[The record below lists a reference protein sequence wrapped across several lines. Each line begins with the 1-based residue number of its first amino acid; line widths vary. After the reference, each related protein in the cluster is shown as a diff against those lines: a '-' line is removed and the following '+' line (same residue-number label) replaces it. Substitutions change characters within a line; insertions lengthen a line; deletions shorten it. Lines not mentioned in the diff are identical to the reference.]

1 MLRIRKLV
9 LAIAAASALS
19 SGMAHALGLGELTL
33 KSAQNQ
39 PLNAEIELLDVRD
52 LSTADVKPSLAPA
65 EEFAKAGVERQPF
78 LNDLTFTPV
87 INPAG
92 KSVLKITSS
101 QPLPEPMVKFL
112 VQVMWPQGRLLR
124 DYSVLLDASK
134 FSPETAQAASGVT
147 PAVSAPA
154 NYTTVRRDT
163 LWEIASRSRQGGSVQ
178 QAMLAIQALNPDAF
192 INGNI
197 NQLKTGQVLRMP
209 DQQQIQSIPQAQA
222 VKEVNEQYAAWRQGR
237 RLGPQARQLDAT
249 RRDSARPAPSRI
261 DQQDNLKLVAPGG
274 KGAGSEKALSDKLA
288 ATQENLDTSRREGD
302 ELKSRV
308 ADLQSQLD
316 KLQRLID
323 LKNDQLAR
331 LEAQSAAP
339 AAPVAPAVATAPVI
353 DAQLQANPAPGAEPV
368 VTPPPAA
375 VDTAPEQDAAP
386 ADNAATPA
394 AEEGS
399 TGLDGILGNPLLL
412 ALIAGSALLVLLLLL
427 LLLAR
432 KRKAQQ
438 EAEKHLRMAR
448 ALAEESEL
456 GPDLDLPQSS
466 FDGLDV
472 VPPSVTL
479 APAVV
484 AASAAAATAA
494 EQVSEPRV
502 AEPEPQPK
510 VDPFMAE
517 IDDCIAHGRLMQAS
531 NLLEPA
537 VEKFPQRSDLRLKL
551 MEVYA
556 RQGDRSGFV
565 MQERQLQANPQNL
578 AEVEALKSRFPSM
591 LAVAAAAAAG
601 GAVVASGLDEKF
613 VEELMSEEPKPES
626 DDLPADDEL
635 DSAFDLSL
643 DDLDGLDLEAP
654 ADQAA
659 VEASVQPQ
667 AAAEPPSLDDLDFD
681 TLLQDNPEA
690 PQAEPP
696 QLEADTSAFADLDFD
711 NLLEEQAAAV
721 AGEPAVQVEP
731 EPPVVDDL
739 DFDGLLAEHTAAQ
752 VAEPEPQVESEPES
766 APELNTAAFADDLD
780 FDSLLQEHT
789 AAQAAEPEPQIEAE
803 PEPEPE
809 LNTAAFADDLDFDS
823 LLQEHTAA
831 QAIEPEAPAE
841 PAASTDDVDFDALF
855 QDYAATE
862 PEAAPEPKLEAE
874 AEPELSAAADD
885 LADFD
890 LSIPDET
897 PEVATE
903 NRPPL
908 DIEAELAAF
917 DNDLGLEAD
926 LPPLELPD
934 DFDLSLP
941 GEDDAA
947 SKNFAAELDNVNAE
961 LDKLSASLETPSLEP
976 HFTAEDAAALPD
988 DDDFDYLS
996 GTDEVATKLDLARAY
1011 IDMGDHDGARDI
1023 LDEVNKE
1030 GDQAQ
1035 RREAN
1040 ELRSKLS

>member
-52 LSTADVKPSLAPA
+52 LSAADVKPSLAPA
-65 EEFAKAGVERQPF
+65 EEFTKAGVERQAF

-92 KSVLKITSS
+92 KSVLKVTSS

-154 NYTTVRRDT
+154 SHTTVRRDT
-163 LWEIASRSRQGGSVQ
+163 LWDIASRSRQGGSVQ

-222 VKEVNEQYAAWRQGR
+222 VKEVNEQYAAWREGR

-249 RRDSARPAPSRI
+249 RRDTAQPAPSRAA
-261 DQQDNLKLVAPGG
+261 QQDNLKLVAPGG
-274 KGAGSEKALSDKLA
+274 QGAGSDKALSDKLA
-288 ATQENLDTSRREGD
+288 MTQENLDASRRESD

-308 ADLQSQLD
+308 SDLQSQLD
-316 KLQRLID
+316 KLQRLIE

-331 LEAQSAAP
+331 LEAQGNAP
-339 AAPVAPAVATAPVI
+339 TVPVAPAVATAPVI
-353 DAQLQANPAPGAEPV
+353 DAQLQANPAPAAEPV

-375 VDTAPEQDAAP
+375 VDTAPEQEAAP
-386 ADNAATPA
+386 ADSATPA

-399 TGLDGILGNPLLL
+399 TGLDGILGNPWLL
-412 ALIAGSALLVLLLLL
+412 ALIAGSAALALLLLVLLLM
-427 LLLAR
+427 R
-432 KRKAQQ
+432 KRKADQ

-448 ALAEESEL
+448 ALAEESDL
-456 GPDLDLPQSS
+456 GPDADLPPSS
-466 FDGLDV
+466 FDGLDI
-472 VPPSVTL
+472 VPPTVTL

-494 EQVSEPRV
+494 EQVGEPRV

-556 RQGDRSGFV
+556 HQGDRAGFV

-578 AEVEALKSRFPSM
+578 AEVEALKSRFPNM
-591 LAVAAAAAAG
+591 LAVAAVAAAAAG
-601 GAVVASGLDEKF
+601 GAAVASGLDEKF
-613 VEELMSEEPKPES
+613 VEDLMTEEPQVES
-626 DDLPADDEL
+626 DDLPADDDL

-643 DDLDGLDLEAP
+643 DDLDGLDLQAP
-654 ADQAA
+654 ADEAA
-659 VEASVQPQ
+659 VQASEAAQAQPEPEPQ
-667 AAAEPPSLDDLDFD
+667 PAPEPQPEPTDELAALDDLDFD
-681 TLLQDNPEA
+681 SLLQDNPEA

-711 NLLEEQAAAV
+711 SLLEEQVAAQA
-721 AGEPAVQVEP
+721 AEPAPQAEP
-731 EPPVVDDL
+731 EAEPPVV
-739 DFDGLLAEHTAAQ
+739 
-752 VAEPEPQVESEPES
+752 
-766 APELNTAAFADDLD
+766 DDLD

-789 AAQAAEPEPQIEAE
+789 AAQAAEPA
-803 PEPEPE
+803 PEPEVAP
-809 LNTAAFADDLDFDS
+809 TVADDLDFDS
-823 LLQEHTAA
+823 LLQEHAAA
-831 QAIEPEAPAE
+831 QAIEPEPQAE
-841 PAASTDDVDFDALF
+841 PVATADDVDFDALF

-862 PEAAPEPKLEAE
+862 PQVPAEPQAQP
-874 AEPELSAAADD
+874 EPELSAAADD
-885 LADFD
+885 MDFDALLDEHSKAQSAASDDLADADFD
-890 LSIPDET
+890 LSVPDET
-897 PEVATE
+897 PTVATE

-926 LPPLELPD
+926 LPSLELPD

-941 GEDDAA
+941 GEDDTA

-976 HFTAEDAAALPD
+976 HFTAEDAAALPA
-988 DDDFDYLS
+988 DDDFDYLA